1 VKRANKLMLIFGVIL
16 AAVSFVAVLAFG
28 SLGNQAPPAPDPDV
42 PVVVASQNLSLG
54 TALTPEMLAT
64 VSRPPAEATDT
75 YERPEDLIGL
85 VVRRAVSQ
93 GEALTEMDFQTGVT
107 VPELVRS
114 IQPGL
119 RAIAVPLSRVDS
131 VGALL
136 QPGDY
141 VDVIM
146 TMEDVDALNPIVV
159 PNPAGLTPGVDGGA
173 TAPYILLDEYLNNT
187 TVKTVVQNVQ
197 VLAALPKEA
206 AEPSNDVTPSET
218 AAPDLIAI
226 LAVHPQDAEVIRYAQ
241 VDGHISLA
249 LRSPSDYQV
258 GTVDTTG
265 ITLYQLVT
273 LYGVLPPY
281 PVTNTT
287 TTP

>member
-28 SLGNQAPPAPDPDV
+28 SLGKGQPAAPDPDV

-75 YERPEDLIGL
+75 YERPEDLIGQ
-85 VVRRAVSQ
+85 VVRRSVSQ

-119 RAIAVPLSRVDS
+119 RAIAVPLSTVDA

-146 TMEDVDALNPIVV
+146 TIDDADALNPIVV
-159 PNPAGLTPGVDGGA
+159 QNPAALQPGIDGGL

-197 VLAALPKEA
+197 VLAALPKEL
-206 AEPSNDVTPSET
+206 AEPTNDVTPSET
-218 AAPDLIAI
+218 VAPDVIAI
-226 LAVHPQDAEVIRYAQ
+226 LAVHPQDVEVIRFAQ
-241 VDGHISLA
+241 MDGNISLA
-249 LRSPSDYQV
+249 LRSPADYQV
-258 GTVDTTG
+258 GTIDTTG

-281 PVTNTT
+281 PVTH
-287 TTP
+287 TP

>member
-28 SLGNQAPPAPDPDV
+28 SLGQQQPAAPDPDV
-42 PVVVASQNLSLG
+42 PVVVASQNLTLG

-64 VSRPPAEATDT
+64 VSRPPADATDT
-75 YERPEDLIGL
+75 YDRPEDLIGL
-85 VVRRAVSQ
+85 VVRRSVSQ

-119 RAIAVPLSRVDS
+119 RAIAVPLSTVDA

-146 TMEDVDALNPIVV
+146 TIDDADALNPIVV
-159 PNPAGLTPGVDGGA
+159 PNPAALQPGIDGGF

-197 VLAALPKEA
+197 VLAALPREA
-206 AEPSNDVTPSET
+206 AEPTNDVTPSET
-218 AAPDLIAI
+218 VAPDVIAI
-226 LAVHPQDAEVIRYAQ
+226 LAVHPQDVEVIRFAQ
-241 VDGHISLA
+241 MDGNISLA
-249 LRSPSDYQV
+249 LRSPADYQV
-258 GTVDTTG
+258 GTIDTTG

-281 PVTNTT
+281 PVTNT
-287 TTP
+287 P